1 MNNQRIAEI
10 FNEIADMLELS
21 KDSNIFEIRAY
32 KKAALTI
39 ESLSEDV
46 SEIIEKDGIEGLTE
60 LNGIGKALAEKINEF
75 IKTGKIKKY
84 EELKKK
90 YPIDFKNLTRI
101 QGLGPKRAYSL
112 YKNLNVYLI
121 EISKDTFFIHTISYI
136 LRF

>member
-90 YPIDFKNLTRI
+90 YPLQVT
-101 QGLGPKRAYSL
+101 L
-112 YKNLNVYLI
+112 
-121 EISKDTFFIHTISYI
+121 
-136 LRF
+136 